1 MIYALDS
8 LWQILSWYLYVVK
21 LLEFLKINGQRWIYL
36 IQDKTN
42 TTFKKEL
49 EGVGFSENN
58 ANSFCPSQHIIK
70 TEPTK

>member
-1 MIYALDS
+1 M
-8 LWQILSWYLYVVK
+8 K

-42 TTFKKEL
+42 TICKKEL
-49 EGVGFSENN
+49 EGVVFSENN
-58 ANSFCPSQHIIK
+58 AHSFCPSQHIRK